1 MASYWN
7 KSGSFKIQAKY
18 IGTVSVATCNTE
30 VPVSGTEHL

>member
-7 KSGSFKIQAKY
+7 KGGSFKIQAKY
-18 IGTVSVATCNTE
+18 IAKLNVATCNTE